1 MGVELDSIWALVPC
15 CVAGYE
21 TVALPLS
28 YTGDARCANEPFNYG
43 AGEGA
48 ASGKFDS
55 HQFFRE
61 RGRGSVLWAGFCR
74 EFCLL
79 GGPVVSEGASWGC
92 EGTPFASN

>member
-1 MGVELDSIWALVPC
+1 MRRELDYKSGDVPC

-28 YTGDARCANEPFNYG
+28 YTGDARCANESFNYG

-61 RGRGSVLWAGFCR
+61 RGRGSVLWTGSCR
-74 EFCLL
+74 EFWLL
-79 GGPVVSEGASWGC
+79 GGQFV
-92 EGTPFASN
+92 F